1 MRARTLALGFGL
13 CFIAAVCY
21 AADPSIGTWKLN
33 ATKSRIPK
41 GSPKNQTVVYESSG
55 DSVKVT
61 TDGTDAE
68 GQPAHTEWTGKFD
81 GQDYPVTG
89 SSIEDAR
96 AIKKINDHTFTI
108 SLKKDGKEVG
118 SGYIVI
124 APDGKSRTV
133 TITRTDPGGKII
145 TSRSVYDKR

>member
-1 MRARTLALGFGL
+1 MRPRTFALVLGL
-13 CFIAAVCY
+13 CLIAVACY
-21 AADPSIGTWKLN
+21 ASDPTIGTWKLN
-33 ATKSRIPK
+33 EAKSKVPK
-41 GSPKNQTVVYESSG
+41 GSPKNQSVVYEALG
-55 DSVKVT
+55 ENVKVT
-61 TDGTDAE
+61 TDGTDSQ

-81 GQDYPVTG
+81 GQDYPVSG

-96 AIKKINDHTFTI
+96 AVRKINDHTFTI

-118 SGYIVI
+118 SGHIVI

-133 TITRTDPGGKII
+133 TITRIGPDGKRV

>member
-1 MRARTLALGFGL
+1 MRARKFVLGFML
-13 CFIAAVCY
+13 CFAAAVCY
-21 AADPSIGTWKLN
+21 ASDPSIGTWKLN
-33 ATKSRIPK
+33 EAKSRIPK
-41 GSPKNQTVVYESSG
+41 GSPKNHTVVYEASG

-61 TDGTDAE
+61 TDCIDAQ

-81 GQDYPVTG
+81 DQDYPVSG
-89 SSIEDAR
+89 SANEDAR

-108 SLKKDGKEVG
+108 SLKKDGNEVG
-118 SGYIVI
+118 SGHIVI

-133 TITRTDPGGKII
+133 TITRTGLDGKRV